1 MKLLQSLKKDT
12 LYYYKINDET
22 SSKINILFLS
32 RFYRSMSISFKQ
44 MKFMNVLDAQNIN
57 IFWRTKLICCVKNSE
72 RNMIRMFTYLHVL

>member
-12 LYYYKINDET
+12 LYYYKTNDET

-32 RFYRSMSISFKQ
+32 RFYRSMSIGFKQ
-44 MKFMNVLDAQNIN
+44 MNFMNVLDAQNIN
-57 IFWRTKLICCVKNSE
+57 IFWRTKLICCVENSE